1 MFNSD
6 EEVAQFLL
14 DKIQMFHARVQEID
28 ETRQRLESYVQLAKH
43 DIDNEPSLNEEQRE
57 ELKRR
62 MEQNR

>member
-6 EEVAQFLL
+6 EEVARFLL
-14 DKIQMFHARVQEID
+14 DKIQTFHARVQEID
-28 ETRQRLESYVQLAKH
+28 ETRQILESYVQLAKH